1 MTARY
6 EMNLTWQKCQTC
18 LTNELQSQLMIVDE
32 QTHERRVARAVP
44 PAKTFE
50 CTIIDLPEV
59 RIPACYRC
67 IGRLALNT
75 FRAAQDA
82 RWQETLARKREQAMQ
97 ERIAAST
104 PKVKPTPTL
113 KDIL

>member
-6 EMNLTWQKCQTC
+6 EMHLSWQKCQTC
-18 LTNELQSQLMIVDE
+18 FTNELQSNLMLVDD

-67 IGRLALNT
+67 IGKLTLNIT
-75 FRAAQDA
+75 RTAQDA
-82 RWQETLARKREQAMQ
+82 AWQATLKRKREQEA
-97 ERIAAST
+97 EAKLAAAQ
-104 PKVKPTPTL
+104 PKSKPAPAL